1 MSRATL
7 VFLGLW
13 AAPGQPAAA
22 EVAGVISRDDYENL
36 DAGREGR
43 NVPLTFSRVGA
54 AGDFT
59 RGVTA
64 VVEGTKVPSQ
74 VDVLRKA
81 PDGSI
86 RHALVSLVLP
96 GLPAGG
102 KLRIDWLNEPPP
114 EPAPFRWGF
123 DPAGFSAKLLLTT
136 ESGKVLSSDA
146 GAILAGQWTG
156 SINGRTS
163 ASSIICRTSKLH
175 ALFSIAA
182 WRWSSCLAHPS

>member
-1 MSRATL
+1 L

-43 NVPLTFSRVGA
+43 NVPVTFSRVGA